1 MINTMIYDTLTAK
14 NNGAT
19 ISSVENFS
27 ISSTIY
33 KMGNRSGVW
42 FKSNIEVDSKG
53 IHSKRS
59 VIFVSICVTNRVT
72 DNASII
78 FGRFWG
84 ETINSADR
92 FYWTVRNPPFYS
104 TAIWFPYCFLCLSF
118 TQNQTKFAFRK
129 IYTLT
134 ITFHEIFIRLYVY
147 FAIERVLK
155 YENLM
160 SGFRESLWTL
170 NKWSGERSYT
180 HRGRER
186 KGMKT
191 RVNSILLIEQVHK
204 ILAKKFYLPL
214 LLITP
219 ISAISQTT
227 DGRKILPVFIT
238 NWNRTENPRI
248 GLFNFGQLL
257 LTGPNNQFT
266 LLTEY
271 LIFASLKIAMDTPTN
286 TKKNCIKYSAKSF
299 QEPLV
304 AMAYLN

>member
-1 MINTMIYDTLTAK
+1 MPIDFIELCATLHSIPPRYDFP
-14 NNGAT
+14 
-19 ISSVENFS
+19 IVFSVF
-27 ISSTIY
+27 
-33 KMGNRSGVW
+33 RSP
-42 FKSNIEVDSKG
+42 KTKQNLL
-53 IHSKRS
+53 
-59 VIFVSICVTNRVT
+59 FVR
-72 DNASII
+72 
-78 FGRFWG
+78 
-84 ETINSADR
+84 
-92 FYWTVRNPPFYS
+92 
-104 TAIWFPYCFLCLSF
+104 
-118 TQNQTKFAFRK
+118 
-129 IYTLT
+129 
-134 ITFHEIFIRLYVY
+134 FIRLQLHFMRFLFVY
-147 FAIERVLK
+147 TFISPLNGSLNMRTWWAV
-155 YENLM
+155 
-160 SGFRESLWTL
+160 SESRWTL